1 MKWILLLVIIILNVG
16 VLPLINRVHPLI
28 IGMPFFLFWYLLS
41 LIITPILSW
50 CIYVMGGKKQDRE
63 LRSAEK

>member
-1 MKWILLLVIIILNVG
+1 MQWILLLVIILLNVG
-16 VLPLINRVHPLI
+16 VLPLINRVQPLVMGI
-28 IGMPFFLFWYLLS
+28 PFFLFWYLFS

-50 CIYVMGGKKQDRE
+50 FIYVIGEKKHGSK